1 MRRKT
6 LENANQTHESMAEA
20 AQTNSAT
27 ASSLVLDGRHGQSGW
42 RLDAHRRWSSR
53 TRRSLATVVAHV
65 RLDEMASSKRTA
77 QTELTGENSSSDDT
91 SKLACVVTG
100 AGRVGSPDAE
110 QIKHGA
116 LGLKDSATAEGT
128 DFEGGHGDRDLE
140 GSAEAGV
147 LLVTSNK

>member
-1 MRRKT
+1 
-6 LENANQTHESMAEA
+6 MAEA

-27 ASSLVLDGRHGQSGW
+27 AGSLVLDGRHGQSGW

-65 RLDEMASSKRTA
+65 RLDEMARSKRTA

-116 LGLKDSATAEGT
+116 LGLQDSTTANRTNLNRRHRNRNVE
-128 DFEGGHGDRDLE
+128 
-140 GSAEAGV
+140 
-147 LLVTSNK
+147 VTVHAIFC